1 MIGHYGVPAP
11 VISLW
16 CFLSIHSLDSDV
28 CQSGREELF
37 PSLVERCL
45 ISFHNLHTKFFCI
58 MLGNLKKIQ
67 HGNQNQWGI
76 LCDALGKYELSF
88 SIKRSTYF
96 GGLTLKWWKC
106 SATFP
111 ISEPYD
117 KIECNCRKADQQYQR
132 INFGSQ
138 LIKSSCK
145 CVKVFG
151 LTTIEFQMKVLWR

>member
-1 MIGHYGVPAP
+1 MFA
-11 VISLW
+11 W
-16 CFLSIHSLDSDV
+16 
-28 CQSGREELF
+28 
-37 PSLVERCL
+37 
-45 ISFHNLHTKFFCI
+45 
-58 MLGNLKKIQ
+58 MGNLKKIQ

-117 KIECNCRKADQQYQR
+117 KICNCRKADQQLALFDMPNLNR
-132 INFGSQ
+132 FDILSISIFSKIA
-138 LIKSSCK
+138 LSISISISIFSKI
-145 CVKVFG
+145 
-151 LTTIEFQMKVLWR
+151 TISISISIFSKITLSISISIFLELP